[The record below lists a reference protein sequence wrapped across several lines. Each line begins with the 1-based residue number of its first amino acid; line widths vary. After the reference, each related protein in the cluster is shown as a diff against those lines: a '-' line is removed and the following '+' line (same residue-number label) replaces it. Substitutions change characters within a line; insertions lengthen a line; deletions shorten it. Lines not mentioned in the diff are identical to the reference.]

1 MIIVNFFWLKI
12 NRSDC
17 LARLSAVPPDRSVHS
32 CLHCGP
38 DVASYTTKASH
49 LVRGTRQLANT
60 TSHTLSLAR
69 TSHRKPFSSPDPAPP
84 AQSNDLYRPFSL
96 SAYRDRPLLHSV
108 LFLYPI
114 PLLAPADAPFWLGE
128 TPGSRSGDPERG

>member
-1 MIIVNFFWLKI
+1 LWLKI

-17 LARLSAVPPDRSVHS
+17 LARLPTSPGSHLVYS

-49 LVRGTRQLANT
+49 FVRGTRQLANT
-60 TSHTLSLAR
+60 TSRTLSLAR
-69 TSHRKPFSSPDPAPP
+69 TTHSSPFSSLDPAPP
-84 AQSNDLYRPFSL
+84 AQSKDLHRPFSL
-96 SAYRDRPLLHSV
+96 SAYQDRPLLHNV

-114 PLLAPADAPFWLGE
+114 PPPSRGRSILFGRSFRE
-128 TPGSRSGDPERG
+128 TPRSRRS